1 MTETAV
7 VDVPV
12 DSTATAAADDAGP
25 TRRRITSSSLG
36 RGERVRKV
44 DVEIGEYVYT
54 GRCPKLV
61 VWSDLASIIAD
72 QAPGSRGDRRRKG
85 DTAPAEGRI
94 STDRLRL
101 TQGMQH
107 FLRGCLTAADFSDM
121 NSDLQD
127 PDNDLDIPDLW
138 AAGLKLLIE
147 FRPDMEV
154 MAKSIGMKIPAEIG
168 ALADRINDDGSIEP
182 EPEPEPARPR
192 PAGRKAPRAGKAR

>member
-7 VDVPV
+7 ADVPV

-25 TRRRITSSSLG
+25 TRRRIAASSLG

-44 DVEIGEYVYT
+44 DAEIGEYVYT
-54 GRCPKLV
+54 VRCPKLV
-61 VWSDLASIIAD
+61 VWSDMASIIAE

-85 DTAPAEGRI
+85 DTAPAEGRV

-107 FLRGCLTAADFSDM
+107 FLRGCLTAADW
-121 NSDLQD
+121 SDLSADMQD

-138 AAGLKLLIE
+138 AAGLKLLVE
-147 FRPDMEV
+147 FRPDMEE

-168 ALADRINDDGSIEP
+168 ALADRINDDGSIA
-182 EPEPEPARPR
+182 PEPEPAPAPAR
-192 PAGRKAPRAGKAR
+192 PAGRKAPRGKRS